1 VELQRIKANM
11 RRKTIHLKPKRKRR
25 TIQQELRSTMREY
38 ALAYRQWISPKRF
51 DGTLATYHHNIGLA
65 MKCLVAAKE
74 MRDASVET

>member
-1 VELQRIKANM
+1 
-11 RRKTIHLKPKRKRR
+11 
-25 TIQQELRSTMREY
+25 MREY